1 MSRHPSPGASTRQP
15 TATRQ
20 IATNWAPLSRN
31 DRNLFPGKT
40 ISPIKFSACAW
51 VCFFYFIFNSKCTKT
66 LEKSYFSFQLLVY
79 LLYFRDGIERFIF
92 PPMRNQP
99 RGRKLSEFPCFLRFD
114 SVVLIYNFGRFLH
127 PWRPSL
133 FLKQRLF
140 LKHLQVLKPALV
152 DSNLFYFT
160 ARINQYFAA
169 PAWLSPYFKERS
181 LVDFEDHFALLE
193 HLRNKLLP
201 ICDSSRHYEFQ
212 IEIIFAASGPN
223 AATNVIE
230 SLLQM
235 PQIVACSNVKIDVRD
250 HRFVATH
257 LPLEAIAK
265 WLNQKPDTDNPTGVI
280 NQMNSKKQ
288 EKFLAIHLFAIQ
300 NELEVIANLTEVY
313 FVYFIENSNFKNQ
326 S

>member
-1 MSRHPSPGASTRQP
+1 MS
-15 TATRQ
+15 
-20 IATNWAPLSRN
+20 PLRKQ
-31 DRNLFPGKT
+31 R
-40 ISPIKFSACAW
+40 
-51 VCFFYFIFNSKCTKT
+51 
-66 LEKSYFSFQLLVY
+66 
-79 LLYFRDGIERFIF
+79 
-92 PPMRNQP
+92 
-99 RGRKLSEFPCFLRFD
+99 RGRKLAEFPCFLRFD
-114 SVVLIYNFGRFLH
+114 TVVLIYDFGRFH
-127 PWRPSL
+127 NPCMPSL
-133 FLKQRLF
+133 HSKRRQF

-152 DSNLFYFT
+152 DSNLFIFT
-160 ARINQYFAA
+160 ARISQYFAA
-169 PAWLSPYFKERS
+169 PLWCSSCFKDMFS
-181 LVDFEDHFALLE
+181 IDFEDHFALLE

-313 FVYFIENSNFKNQ
+313 FLYFIENSNFKNQ
-326 S
+326 SQKCANSFLFLFLGMSYFPVKSFW